1 MEFFRYILFILFLAL
16 FIKLLISYM
25 AKLNISLNDK
35 IIKSQIELGLLSI
48 KDFQKDNYETFIKI
62 IKIYLDILGQK
73 NISPLNS
80 DNIKLTDFKCISNTD
95 SILVSCAQNSLY
107 GKEAKDEDDWET
119 TGRPEIQSF
128 LARMYINDCKKGIFI
143 TNSYFSDLAI
153 EFVDNFNNKNQDVE
167 IKLINGYELTKSIR
181 NHKYYKL
188 KEELLNETKYNIQLL
203 NNNFIYPFNW

>member
-62 IKIYLDILGQK
+62 IKIYLDILGLK

-80 DNIKLTDFKCISNTD
+80 ECISNTD
-95 SILVSCAQNSLY
+95 SILVSCTQNSLY

-181 NHKYYKL
+181 NHKYYIL
-188 KEELLNETKYNIQLL
+188 KEELLNETKYNI
-203 NNNFIYPFNW
+203 

>member
-1 MEFFRYILFILFLAL
+1 MGFFRYILFILFLAL
-16 FIKLLISYM
+16 FIKLLISYVE
-25 AKLNISLNDK
+25 KLSISLNDK

-62 IKIYLDILGQK
+62 IKIYLDILGFK

-80 DNIKLTDFKCISNTD
+80 DNNKLTNFKCISNTD

-181 NHKYYKL
+181 NHKYYIL
-188 KEELLNETKYNIQLL
+188 KEDLLNETKYNI
-203 NNNFIYPFNW
+203 

>member
-25 AKLNISLNDK
+25 EKLNISLNDK

-62 IKIYLDILGQK
+62 IKIYLDILGLK

-80 DNIKLTDFKCISNTD
+80 DNNKLTDFKCISNTD

-181 NHKYYKL
+181 NHKYYIL
-188 KEELLNETKYNIQLL
+188 KEELLNETKYNT
-203 NNNFIYPFNW
+203 

>member
-25 AKLNISLNDK
+25 EKISISLNDK

-62 IKIYLDILGQK
+62 IKIYLDILGFK

-80 DNIKLTDFKCISNTD
+80 DDNNLTDFKCISNTD

-181 NHKYYKL
+181 NHKYYIL
-188 KEELLNETKYNIQLL
+188 KEELLNETKYNI
-203 NNNFIYPFNW
+203 

>member
-16 FIKLLISYM
+16 FIKLLISYV

-62 IKIYLDILGQK
+62 IKIYLDILGLK

-80 DNIKLTDFKCISNTD
+80 DNNKLTDFKCISNTD

-181 NHKYYKL
+181 NHKYYIL
-188 KEELLNETKYNIQLL
+188 KEELLNETKYNI
-203 NNNFIYPFNW
+203 

>member
-1 MEFFRYILFILFLAL
+1 MGFFRYILFILFLAL
-16 FIKLLISYM
+16 FIKLLISYVE
-25 AKLNISLNDK
+25 KLSISLNDK

-62 IKIYLDILGQK
+62 IKIYLDILGFK

-80 DNIKLTDFKCISNTD
+80 DDNNLTDFKCISNTD

-167 IKLINGYELTKSIR
+167 IKLINGYELTK
-181 NHKYYKL
+181 YYIL
-188 KEELLNETKYNIQLL
+188 KEELLNETKYNI
-203 NNNFIYPFNW
+203 

>member
-25 AKLNISLNDK
+25 EKISISLNDK

-62 IKIYLDILGQK
+62 IKIYLDILGFK
-73 NISPLNS
+73 NISTLNS
-80 DNIKLTDFKCISNTD
+80 DDNNLTDFKCISNTD

-181 NHKYYKL
+181 NHKYYIL
-188 KEELLNETKYNIQLL
+188 KEELLNETKYNI
-203 NNNFIYPFNW
+203 

>member
-1 MEFFRYILFILFLAL
+1 MGFFRYILFILFLAL
-16 FIKLLISYM
+16 FIKLLISYVE
-25 AKLNISLNDK
+25 KLSISLNDK

-62 IKIYLDILGQK
+62 IKIYLDILGFK

-80 DNIKLTDFKCISNTD
+80 DNNKLTNFKCISNTD

-181 NHKYYKL
+181 NHKYYIL
-188 KEELLNETKYNIQLL
+188 KEELLNETKYNI
-203 NNNFIYPFNW
+203 

>member
-62 IKIYLDILGQK
+62 IKIYLDILGLK

-80 DNIKLTDFKCISNTD
+80 DNNKLTDFKCISNTD

-107 GKEAKDEDDWET
+107 GKESKDEDDWET

-181 NHKYYKL
+181 NHKYYIL
-188 KEELLNETKYNIQLL
+188 KEELLNETKYNI
-203 NNNFIYPFNW
+203 

>member
-1 MEFFRYILFILFLAL
+1 MGFFRYILFILFLAL
-16 FIKLLISYM
+16 FIKLLISYIE
-25 AKLNISLNDK
+25 KLIIYLNDK

-62 IKIYLDILGQK
+62 IKIYLDILGFK

-80 DNIKLTDFKCISNTD
+80 DDNNLTDFKCISNTD

-181 NHKYYKL
+181 NHKYYIL
-188 KEELLNETKYNIQLL
+188 KEELLNETKYNI
-203 NNNFIYPFNW
+203 

>member
-1 MEFFRYILFILFLAL
+1 MGFFRYILFILFLAL
-16 FIKLLISYM
+16 FIKLLISYVE
-25 AKLNISLNDK
+25 KLSISLNDK

-62 IKIYLDILGQK
+62 IKIYLDILGLK

-80 DNIKLTDFKCISNTD
+80 DDNNLTDFKCISNTD

-181 NHKYYKL
+181 NHKYYIL
-188 KEELLNETKYNIQLL
+188 KEELLNETKYNI
-203 NNNFIYPFNW
+203 

>member
-1 MEFFRYILFILFLAL
+1 MGFFRYILFILFLAL
-16 FIKLLISYM
+16 FIKLLISYVE
-25 AKLNISLNDK
+25 KLSISLNDK
-35 IIKSQIELGLLSI
+35 IIKSQIELGLLYI

-62 IKIYLDILGQK
+62 IKIYLDILGFK

-80 DNIKLTDFKCISNTD
+80 DDNNLTDFKCISNTD

-181 NHKYYKL
+181 NHKYYIL
-188 KEELLNETKYNIQLL
+188 KEELLNETKYNI
-203 NNNFIYPFNW
+203 

>member
-1 MEFFRYILFILFLAL
+1 MGFFRYILFILFLTL
-16 FIKLLISYM
+16 FIKLLISYVE
-25 AKLNISLNDK
+25 KLSISLNDK

-62 IKIYLDILGQK
+62 IKIYLDILGFK

-80 DNIKLTDFKCISNTD
+80 DDNKLTDFKCISNTD

-181 NHKYYKL
+181 NHKYYIL
-188 KEELLNETKYNIQLL
+188 KEELLNETKYNI
-203 NNNFIYPFNW
+203 

>member
-48 KDFQKDNYETFIKI
+48 KDFLIVNYETFII
-62 IKIYLDILGQK
+62 IIIIYLDILGLK

-80 DNIKLTDFKCISNTD
+80 DNNKLTDFKCISNTD

-181 NHKYYKL
+181 NHKYYIL
-188 KEELLNETKYNIQLL
+188 KEELLNETKYNI
-203 NNNFIYPFNW
+203 

>member
-1 MEFFRYILFILFLAL
+1 MINIGFFRYILFILFLAL
-16 FIKLLISYM
+16 FIKLLISYVE
-25 AKLNISLNDK
+25 KLSISLNDK

-62 IKIYLDILGQK
+62 IKIYLDILGFK

-80 DNIKLTDFKCISNTD
+80 DNNKLTNFKCISNTD

-181 NHKYYKL
+181 NHKYYIL
-188 KEELLNETKYNIQLL
+188 KEELLNETKYNI
-203 NNNFIYPFNW
+203 

>member
-16 FIKLLISYM
+16 FIKLLISYIE
-25 AKLNISLNDK
+25 KLSISLNDK

-62 IKIYLDILGQK
+62 IKIYLDILGLK

-80 DNIKLTDFKCISNTD
+80 DDNNLTDFKCISNTD

-181 NHKYYKL
+181 NHKYYIL
-188 KEELLNETKYNIQLL
+188 KEELLNETKYNI
-203 NNNFIYPFNW
+203 

>member
-62 IKIYLDILGQK
+62 IKIYLDILGLK

-80 DNIKLTDFKCISNTD
+80 DDNNLTDFKCISNTD

-181 NHKYYKL
+181 NHKYYIL
-188 KEELLNETKYNIQLL
+188 KEELLNETKYNI
-203 NNNFIYPFNW
+203 

>member
-1 MEFFRYILFILFLAL
+1 MGFFRYILFILFLAL
-16 FIKLLISYM
+16 FIKLLISYVE
-25 AKLNISLNDK
+25 KLSISLNDK

-62 IKIYLDILGQK
+62 IKIYLDILGFK

-80 DNIKLTDFKCISNTD
+80 DDNKLTDFKCISNTD

-181 NHKYYKL
+181 NHKYYIL
-188 KEELLNETKYNIQLL
+188 KKELLNETKYNI
-203 NNNFIYPFNW
+203 

>member
-1 MEFFRYILFILFLAL
+1 MGFFRYILFILFLAL

-25 AKLNISLNDK
+25 EKLSIYLNDK

-62 IKIYLDILGQK
+62 IKIYLDILGFK

-80 DNIKLTDFKCISNTD
+80 DDNKLTDFKCISNTD

-181 NHKYYKL
+181 NHKYYIL
-188 KEELLNETKYNIQLL
+188 KEELLNETKYNI
-203 NNNFIYPFNW
+203 

>member
-1 MEFFRYILFILFLAL
+1 MGFFRYILFILFLAL
-16 FIKLLISYM
+16 FIKLLISYVE
-25 AKLNISLNDK
+25 KLSISLNDK

-62 IKIYLDILGQK
+62 IKIYLDILGFK
-73 NISPLNS
+73 NISLLNS
-80 DNIKLTDFKCISNTD
+80 DDNKLTDFKCIFNTD

-181 NHKYYKL
+181 NHKYYIL
-188 KEELLNETKYNIQLL
+188 KEELLNETKYNI
-203 NNNFIYPFNW
+203 

>member
-62 IKIYLDILGQK
+62 IKIYLDILGLK

-80 DNIKLTDFKCISNTD
+80 DNNKLTDFKCISNTD

-181 NHKYYKL
+181 NHKYYIL
-188 KEELLNETKYNIQLL
+188 MEELLNETKYNI
-203 NNNFIYPFNW
+203 

>member
-62 IKIYLDILGQK
+62 IKIYLDILGLK

-80 DNIKLTDFKCISNTD
+80 DNNKLTDFKCISNTD

-143 TNSYFSDLAI
+143 TNSYFSDLVI

-181 NHKYYKL
+181 NHKYYIL
-188 KEELLNETKYNIQLL
+188 KEELLNETKYNI
-203 NNNFIYPFNW
+203 

>member
-1 MEFFRYILFILFLAL
+1 MINIGFFRYILFILFLAL
-16 FIKLLISYM
+16 FIKLLISYVE
-25 AKLNISLNDK
+25 KLSISLNDK

-62 IKIYLDILGQK
+62 IKIYLDILGFK

-80 DNIKLTDFKCISNTD
+80 DNNKLTDFKCISNTD

-181 NHKYYKL
+181 NHKYYIL
-188 KEELLNETKYNIQLL
+188 KEELLNETKYNI
-203 NNNFIYPFNW
+203 

>member
-62 IKIYLDILGQK
+62 IKIYLDILGFK

-80 DNIKLTDFKCISNTD
+80 DNNKLTDFKCISNTD

-181 NHKYYKL
+181 NHKYYIL
-188 KEELLNETKYNIQLL
+188 KEELLNETKYNI
-203 NNNFIYPFNW
+203 

>member
-62 IKIYLDILGQK
+62 IKIYLDILGFK
-73 NISPLNS
+73 NISLLNS
-80 DNIKLTDFKCISNTD
+80 DDNKLTDFKCISNTD

-181 NHKYYKL
+181 NHKYYIL
-188 KEELLNETKYNIQLL
+188 KEELLNETKYNI
-203 NNNFIYPFNW
+203 

>member
-25 AKLNISLNDK
+25 TKLNISLNDK

-62 IKIYLDILGQK
+62 IKIYLDILGLK

-80 DNIKLTDFKCISNTD
+80 DNNKLTDFKCISNTD

-181 NHKYYKL
+181 NHKYYIL
-188 KEELLNETKYNIQLL
+188 KEELLNETKYNI
-203 NNNFIYPFNW
+203 

>member
-1 MEFFRYILFILFLAL
+1 MGFFRYILFILFLAL
-16 FIKLLISYM
+16 FIKLLISYIE
-25 AKLNISLNDK
+25 KLIIYLNDK

-62 IKIYLDILGQK
+62 IKIYLDILGFK

-80 DNIKLTDFKCISNTD
+80 DDNKLTDFKCISNTD

-181 NHKYYKL
+181 NHKYYIL
-188 KEELLNETKYNIQLL
+188 KEELLNETKYNI
-203 NNNFIYPFNW
+203 

>member
-1 MEFFRYILFILFLAL
+1 MGFFRYILFILFLAL
-16 FIKLLISYM
+16 FIKLLIFYVE
-25 AKLNISLNDK
+25 KLSISLNDK

-62 IKIYLDILGQK
+62 IKIYLDILGFK

-80 DNIKLTDFKCISNTD
+80 DDNNLTDFKCISNTD

-181 NHKYYKL
+181 NHKYYIL
-188 KEELLNETKYNIQLL
+188 KEELLNETKYNI
-203 NNNFIYPFNW
+203 

>member
-1 MEFFRYILFILFLAL
+1 MINIGFFRYILFILFLAL
-16 FIKLLISYM
+16 FIKLLISYVE
-25 AKLNISLNDK
+25 KLSISLNDK

-62 IKIYLDILGQK
+62 IKIYLDILGFK

-80 DNIKLTDFKCISNTD
+80 DDNKLTDFKCISNTD

-181 NHKYYKL
+181 NHKYYIL
-188 KEELLNETKYNIQLL
+188 KEELLNETKYNI
-203 NNNFIYPFNW
+203 

>member
-1 MEFFRYILFILFLAL
+1 MGFFRYILFILFLAL
-16 FIKLLISYM
+16 FIKLLISYVE
-25 AKLNISLNDK
+25 KLSISLNDK

-62 IKIYLDILGQK
+62 IKIYLDILGFK

-80 DNIKLTDFKCISNTD
+80 DDNNLTDFKCISNTD

-107 GKEAKDEDDWET
+107 GKEAKDEDYWET

-181 NHKYYKL
+181 NHKYYIL
-188 KEELLNETKYNIQLL
+188 KEELLNETKYNI
-203 NNNFIYPFNW
+203 